1 MRHSDKGRR
10 RRRWF
15 AIMVPAVPPPRISKC
30 LLMVVERL
38 FLQNCYM
45 SVCVYASFNSTPI
58 LSFMSH
64 HLSSDERGIIQP
76 CPACGTANRIAYA
89 KVSQQGRCGTCK
101 ADLPLIAAPVEM
113 TSPAAFAA
121 LISQSPLPVV
131 IDFWAAWCGPCQM
144 MAPEFAKAA
153 AQAVG
158 EAVLHQSEHRRAAA
172 NRQPVPHPGH
182 PRLRADEERQSHRS
196 NQRLP
201 ACGTFA
207 GVGAAKLSA

>member
-1 MRHSDKGRR
+1 
-10 RRRWF
+10 
-15 AIMVPAVPPPRISKC
+15 
-30 LLMVVERL
+30 
-38 FLQNCYM
+38 
-45 SVCVYASFNSTPI
+45 
-58 LSFMSH
+58 MSH
-64 HLSSDERGIIQP
+64 YLESDERGIILP

-153 AQAVG
+153 AQAAG
-158 EAVLHQSEHRRAAA
+158 EAVFIKVNTDEQQQIAAQFRIQGIPA
-172 NRQPVPHPGH
+172 FALMKNGKVTAQTSGFQPAA
-182 PRLRADEERQSHRS
+182 RLLAWVRQS
-196 NQRLP
+196 
-201 ACGTFA
+201 
-207 GVGAAKLSA
+207 